1 MSDLAERVRR
11 AKPEPFW
18 LDDDASPEPLP
29 PLAHDVSTD
38 LLVVGGGYS
47 GLWSALL
54 AKERHPDRAVML
66 VEAGTCGG
74 EASGRN
80 GGFCEA
86 SLTHGFDNG
95 LSRWPDD
102 LPALLRM
109 GRENLDEIEAAVSRY
124 GIDCNFERNGE
135 LDVATDEY
143 QVDELRDAAAAM
155 SAYGLPATFVERDD
169 ARARFDSPA
178 VLAALHD
185 PDVALVEPARL
196 AWGLRSACLEAGV
209 EIFESSHA
217 SAIDRDD
224 AGVRVRVGDRTVQAR
239 RVILATNAFP
249 PLLRRLRLMT
259 VPVYDYAL
267 VTDPLSDLQ
276 RKEIG
281 WAGREGVGDSGNQ
294 FHYLRLTRDNR
305 ILFGGYDAIY
315 HYGNGIRRSYEQR
328 QATFET
334 LGRHFEEY
342 FPALQ
347 GIGFSHRWGGVID
360 TSTQFC
366 AFYGTAY
373 DGAVAYALGF
383 TGLGV
388 GATRFAA
395 LVMLDLLDGAKTER
409 TELEMVRRKPLPF
422 PPEPARYAGVQ
433 LTRWSLAKADANQ
446 GKRNAWLKLT
456 DALGLGFDS

>member
-1 MSDLAERVRR
+1 MTDLSGRLRD

-18 LDDDASPEPLP
+18 LDDPLRPELLP
-29 PLAHDVSTD
+29 ALDDDVGTD
-38 LLVVGGGYS
+38 LLVVGGGYA

-54 AKERHPDRAVML
+54 AKERNPGRSVML
-66 VEAGTCGG
+66 VEAGACGN

-95 LSRWPDD
+95 LARWPDEM
-102 LPALLRM
+102 PTLLRM
-109 GRENLDEIEAAVSRY
+109 GRENLDAIEEAVGRY
-124 GIDCNFERNGE
+124 GIDCNFERSGE
-135 LDVATDEY
+135 LDVATEAY
-143 QVDELRDAAAAM
+143 QVDELRESADSMRENGSSAEFLDAQ
-155 SAYGLPATFVERDD
+155 S
-169 ARARFDSPA
+169 ARARFDSPL
-178 VLAALHD
+178 VRAAMYD

-196 AWGLRSACLEAGV
+196 AWGLRAACLEAGV
-209 EIFESSHA
+209 SIFEGSHA
-217 SAIDRDD
+217 SDIERDGS
-224 AGVRVRVGDRTVQAR
+224 GVRVRVGERTVTAR
-239 RVILATNAFP
+239 KVVLATNAFP

-267 VTDPLSDLQ
+267 MSEPLTDLQ

-315 HYGNGIRRSYEQR
+315 HYGSDIKRTYEQR
-328 QATFET
+328 HETFRT
-334 LGRHFEEY
+334 LGKHFEEY
-342 FPALQ
+342 FPSLE
-347 GIGFSHRWGGVID
+347 GIGFTHRWGGVID

-366 AFYGTAY
+366 AFYGTAHG
-373 DGAVAYALGF
+373 GAVAYALGF

-388 GATRFAA
+388 AATRFAA
-395 LVMLDLLDGAKTER
+395 LVMLDLLDGAKSER
-409 TELEMVRRKPLPF
+409 VELEMVRKKPLPF
-422 PPEPARYAGVQ
+422 PPEPIRYAGVQ
-433 LTRWSLAKADANQ
+433 ATRWSLARADATD
-446 GKRNAWLKLT
+446 GKRNAWLKVT